1 MIDAIRKYLPQPIK
15 NIAQYIRHCLNWD
28 KFLAFSWSQEGEDL
42 ILKRL
47 LGENIE
53 SPGFYIDIGAHHP
66 KRFSNTYAFYKK
78 GWHGLNIDAMP
89 GSMQLFDRQRPRD
102 INLEVPIAVEQ
113 KQLTYFQF
121 NEPALNTFS
130 KEIATSRDG
139 LRTYKIVSIQE
150 IQAFPLKSILNHHID
165 PDQSIDF
172 MSVDVEG
179 LDLEVI
185 QSNDWSQ
192 YRPKVILIEL
202 LERSLSSIDQDP
214 IYLFLKDK
222 KYYLYAKTV
231 NTAFFV
237 SDEFLRQYMANRQK

>member
-1 MIDAIRKYLPQPIK
+1 MIDIARKYLPQPIK
-15 NIAQYIRHCLNWD
+15 NIARYIWHCLTWD
-28 KFLAFSWSQEGEDL
+28 MFLVFSWSQEGEDL
-42 ILKRL
+42 ILIRL
-47 LGENIE
+47 LEPGKRT
-53 SPGFYIDIGAHHP
+53 GFYVDIGAHHP

-78 GWHGLNIDAMP
+78 GWHGINIDAMP
-89 GSMQLFDRQRPRD
+89 GSMELFDRQRPRD

-130 KEIATSRDG
+130 KELATSRDG
-139 LRTYKIVSIQE
+139 LRTYKIVSTQE
-150 IQAFPLKSILNHHID
+150 IQAFPLKSILNQHID

-172 MSVDVEG
+172 MSIDVEG

-202 LERSLSSIDQDP
+202 LKGPLSSIDQDP
-214 IYLFLKDK
+214 IYIFLKNK

-237 SDEFLRQYMANRQK
+237 SDEFLGQHMAHHQK

>member
-1 MIDAIRKYLPQPIK
+1 
-15 NIAQYIRHCLNWD
+15 
-28 KFLAFSWSQEGEDL
+28 
-42 ILKRL
+42 
-47 LGENIE
+47 
-53 SPGFYIDIGAHHP
+53 
-66 KRFSNTYAFYKK
+66 
-78 GWHGLNIDAMP
+78 MP

-102 INLEVPIAVEQ
+102 INLELPIAVEQ

-237 SDEFLRQYMANRQK
+237 SDEFLRQYIANCQK